1 MKQFKIF
8 YLLVIVVLFFV
19 AFNHPEASGQIGE
32 LQRSR
37 SFGTTSGYQPTG
49 LTWDGTFLWN
59 IDYSSDRICKIDPAT
74 GAELH
79 SFSSPGS
86 QPTGLAWDGTYLW
99 CSDNNSDK
107 IYRINTTGT
116 VLDSF
121 DVTSTPRGLEF
132 FNGHLWYVDSV
143 LRQIYKL
150 NPNSGAVVD
159 SIEAPSGAN
168 RGLAFDGK
176 YLWCADRVNDEIY
189 KIDIDRKKVIMI
201 LKSPAEYSYGLAW
214 DGECVWIA
222 GYNSRNICRV
232 SVFGTNHTA
241 ILDSFKVHIQYK
253 VTVKNT
259 GSTNMALKT
268 WMCKPYESIRQKLD
282 SPITWNPAPNSFV
295 ADNWDQEMAYYIE
308 NVAPGVEKTYY
319 WSANVTTY
327 SVRYYIFPDSVGT
340 IDDIPENIRQ
350 DYTVDGSNYDIYDPV
365 IQSAVNE
372 AVGSETNLYW
382 KVRNIHDY
390 IIEHIYYNMDGRW
403 DSAPVILTQGH
414 GSCSE
419 YSYLFVAMCRA
430 AGIPAKYEAGGHV
443 RQDELPYEDTVFH
456 RWHLVYLPPYG
467 WIHVDATWDDKDYPA
482 NQARYFGGTSSTVF
496 ATTMSGGGSNIISW
510 SYNSVNSTGGVSY
523 SRSKVMIWSDTTTN
537 VIAGEPENVLPVQFI
552 LEQNYPN
559 PFNSATTIN
568 YSLPEDDRIT
578 VTIYNI
584 LGQPVRQ
591 LLNDEFIPAG
601 THFIIWNGRD
611 AKEIPVPSGIYI
623 FQIATNKGHV
633 SSRRMVL
640 VK

>member
-1 MKQFKIF
+1 MKHLKNF
-8 YLLVIVVLFFV
+8 YIVVTFVFLFV
-19 AFNHPEASGQIGE
+19 AFNYPEASGQIGE
-32 LQRSR
+32 MQS
-37 SFGTTSGYQPTG
+37 SFSTSGYSPTG
-49 LTWDGTFLWN
+49 LTWDGTSLWN
-59 IDYSSDRICKIDPAT
+59 IDYSSDRICRIDPET
-74 GAELH
+74 GIELQ

-86 QPTGLAWDGTYLW
+86 QPAGLAWDGTHLW

-107 IYRINTTGT
+107 IYKVDTTGT
-116 VLDSF
+116 VLNSF

-132 FNGHLWYVDSV
+132 FNGYLWYVDSV
-143 LRQIYKL
+143 LRKIYKI

-176 YLWCADRVNDEIY
+176 YLWCTDCGVDEMY
-189 KIDIDRKKVIMI
+189 KIDIARKKVIMI
-201 LKSPAEYSYGLAW
+201 IKSPAAYSYGLAW
-214 DGECVWIA
+214 DGECVWVA
-222 GYNSRNICRV
+222 GYNSRNICRI

-241 ILDSFKVHIQYK
+241 IIDSFKVSVQYK

-259 GSTNMALKT
+259 GSADMNLRT
-268 WMCKPYESIRQKLD
+268 WICKPYESIRQRLD
-282 SPITWNPAPNSFV
+282 SPIIWNPAPISFV
-295 ADNWDQEMAYYIE
+295 TDNWDQETAYYIE
-308 NVAPGVEKTYY
+308 AIAPGVEKTYY

-340 IDDIPENIRQ
+340 INDIPENIRQ

-365 IQSAVNE
+365 IQYAVSE
-372 AVGSETNLYW
+372 AVGNETNLYW

-419 YSYLFVAMCRA
+419 YTYLFVAMCRA

-443 RQDELPYEDTVFH
+443 RQGELPYEDTVFH

-467 WIHVDATWDDKDYPA
+467 WIHVDTTWDDKDYPA
-482 NQARYFGGTSSTVF
+482 NQARYFGGTSSEVF
-496 ATTMSGGGSNIISW
+496 ATTMSGGGSYVIFW
-510 SYNSVNSTGGVSY
+510 SYNSFVSAGGVPY
-523 SRSKVMIWSDTTTN
+523 NQAKVMIWSDTTTN
-537 VIAGEPENVLPVQFI
+537 IIADEPDRFLTEQFI

-559 PFNSATTIN
+559 PFNSWTRIN
-568 YSLPEDDRIT
+568 FMLPEDDRVT

-584 LGQPVRQ
+584 LGQQVRQ
-591 LLNDEFIPAG
+591 LLKNEFIPAG
-601 THFIIWNGRD
+601 MHFLIWNGKNK
-611 AKEIPVPSGIYI
+611 KEIPVPSGVYIYRLS
-623 FQIATNKGHV
+623 TGKGYIG
-633 SSRRMVL
+633 SRRMIFL
-640 VK
+640 K